1 MTWPYREEL
10 DDAARLAAHAL
21 EDVRLS
27 IKDGTL
33 RTEPE
38 MNGAFVS
45 QLATAFRKHRSP
57 GIIWSCRHL
66 LSTRKNQDENLVGA
80 DLVIA
85 VNIDLPGFKQEKG
98 LLIQNKRSGTKYNK
112 ELLGQVDK
120 MEKFSDS
127 AWLGVLGKDS
137 IRFDSARS
145 VRARGGAYSS
155 ALARIPAFTF
165 FRDFFQ
171 CEIGDQNLT
180 PRRAADIFKEA
191 DEAGPDTLIVEASA
205 PR

>member
-1 MTWPYREEL
+1 MTWPYREEF
-10 DDAARLAAHAL
+10 DDAARLAADAL

-57 GIIWSCRHL
+57 GIIWNCRHL

-80 DLVIA
+80 DLIIA
-85 VNIDLPGFKQEKG
+85 VKIDLPGFHQEKG
-98 LLIQNKRSGTKYNK
+98 LLIQNKRDGTRYNK
-112 ELLGQVDK
+112 ELLDQVKK
-120 MEKFSDS
+120 MEKFSNS
-127 AWLGVLGKDS
+127 AWLGVLGKGS

-145 VRARGGAYSS
+145 VRARNGTYSS
-155 ALARIPAFTF
+155 KLARIPSFTF

-171 CEIGDQNLT
+171 CEIGDEGLT
-180 PRRAADIFKEA
+180 PHKAIEIFRET
-191 DEAGPDTLIVEASA
+191 DEAGPDTLIVEAAQS
-205 PR
+205 